1 MGTFESYTRTYYF
14 MKKIIL
20 ILITLCFSISLSAQT
35 VSNLITVKGIA
46 IDSITNKPLDFVTTA
61 LQDPQTKTPVK
72 SMLTKEDG
80 SFELSAP
87 AGKNYQL
94 VLAFVGYGTK
104 VINITKTDGDIDAG
118 KILLSVTTS
127 TLNEVSITSVK
138 PLVKREVDRIAYN
151 VQSDPES
158 KAITALD
165 MMRKVPMLS
174 VDANDNIKLRG
185 SGSYK
190 ILINNKESALMARN
204 PSDILKAMP
213 ASNILRIEVITT
225 PPAKYDAEGLAGII
239 NIITKK
245 DADQGYNGSVN
256 TGFNT
261 VWGYRANLNLTVKQG
276 KFGYNGYVGFNKRR
290 AQTSP
295 FENQTTFYVKDTE
308 TITDI
313 LQQNGTRT
321 NGNRNVYT
329 GNELSFELDTLNL
342 FTGTFNIYDGG
353 SNNSNTQS
361 TIQRD
366 ASQTITR
373 NYSTQNDGTS
383 SWKGVDAGINYQ
395 RGFKRNKEQ
404 LLTLSYKYS
413 NSPSKQQSYI
423 TSNGGLGY
431 NRPNYMQ
438 YNSNG
443 TKEYTTQLDYVHP
456 MKKVLTIEGGGKMIL
471 RNSFSNS
478 LANVAQPA
486 NNFIYHQDV
495 YSLYN
500 TYLLKYAK
508 WALKGGLRFERT
520 NVKTEGGSVDQAYN
534 NVVPSFSAQRTLDS
548 VSSLTFGF
556 TQRIQRP
563 SIYQLNPFIDNSN
576 PQYISGGNPNLRPA
590 VNNNFELA
598 YSKTGKGSLNI
609 TASYS
614 FANNTIE
621 NVANVTGTITTTTFS
636 NVGQNRRLG
645 INSDL
650 NYPITKKMNININAQ
665 LFHVWLRGTYN
676 GAFYSNSGYQGYIF
690 TYTSYKFDNG
700 LRIGTNLGFDSRY
713 VMLQGTDNYWIDYSF
728 SAQKEFFKGKLN
740 VSLSAN
746 DPFKKFIR
754 LDFSTRTP
762 DFQSYNINNVF
773 YRSFNFGLNYK
784 FGGLNGSIKKNQ
796 RGISNDDT
804 SSGSKSQ

>member
-1 MGTFESYTRTYYF
+1 MGRFESYTRTYYF
-14 MKKIIL
+14 MKKLIL
-20 ILITLCFSISLSAQT
+20 IVITLCFSFSLSAQNT
-35 VSNLITVKGIA
+35 PNLITVKGIA
-46 IDSITNKPLDFVTTA
+46 IDSATNTPLDFVTVA
-61 LQDPQTKTPVK
+61 LQNPQTKASVK
-72 SMLTKEDG
+72 SMLTKDDG

-87 AGKNYQL
+87 AGKSYQL
-94 VLAFVGYGTK
+94 VLAFVGYATK
-104 VINITKTDGDIDAG
+104 VVNITKTDGDTDVG
-118 KILLSVTTS
+118 KILLAVTTS

-138 PLVKREVDRIAYN
+138 PLVKREVDRISYN

-204 PSDILKAMP
+204 PADILKAMP

-256 TGFNT
+256 TGYNT

-276 KFGYNGYVGFNKRR
+276 KFGYNGYVGFNRRR
-290 AQTSP
+290 ALSSD
-295 FENQTTFYVKDTE
+295 FENGSSFFNKE
-308 TITDI
+308 TKELTST
-313 LQQNGTRT
+313 LKQNGTRA
-321 NGNRNVYT
+321 NSNRNVYT

-342 FTGTFNIYDGG
+342 FTGTFNLYSGG
-353 SNNSNTQS
+353 NDNSNMQHTVL
-361 TIQRD
+361 RD
-366 ASQTITR
+366 ANLALTDDYI
-373 NYSTQNDGTS
+373 TQNTGTGT
-383 SWKGVDAGINYQ
+383 WKGVDAGINYQ
-395 RGFKRNKEQ
+395 HTFKRNKEQ

-413 NSPSKQQSYI
+413 NSPSTQQTNISSGGKDP
-423 TSNGGLGY
+423 SNY
-431 NRPNYMQ
+431 TQ

-443 TKEYTTQLDYVHP
+443 TKEYTTQLDYIHP
-456 MKKVLTIEGGGKMIL
+456 MKVLTVEAGGKMIL
-471 RNSFSNS
+471 RNSFSYS
-478 LANVAQPA
+478 PKAGDQPE

-495 YSLYN
+495 YGIYN
-500 TYLLKYAK
+500 SYLLKYTK
-508 WALKGGLRFERT
+508 WTFKGGVRYEGT
-520 NVKTEGGSVDQAYN
+520 NVKAEGGGVDQRYN
-534 NVVPSFSAQRTLDS
+534 NLVPTFSAQRVLDS

-563 SIYQLNPFIDNSN
+563 SIYQLNPFVNTGN
-576 PQYISGGNPNLRPA
+576 KQFVTKGNPDLRPS

-621 NVANVTGTITTTTFS
+621 NLITINGTVTTSKFS

-645 INSDL
+645 INADL
-650 NYPITKKMNININAQ
+650 NYPITKKLNINVNAQ
-665 LFHVWLRGTYN
+665 IFRVWLKGYYD
-676 GAFYSNSGYQGYIF
+676 GDLYSNSGQQGYIF

-713 VMLQGTDNYWIDYSF
+713 VLLQGIDNYWIDYSF

-740 VSLSAN
+740 ASFSVN
-746 DPFKKFIR
+746 NPFKQFIK
-754 LDFSTRTP
+754 LDFFTNTP
-762 DFQSYNINNVF
+762 AVQSYNINYNY
-773 YRSFNFGLNYK
+773 YRTFNFGLNYK
-784 FGGLNGSIKKNQ
+784 FGGLNGAIKKNQ

>member
-1 MGTFESYTRTYYF
+1 

-35 VSNLITVKGIA
+35 VPNLITVKGIA
-46 IDSITNKPLDFVTTA
+46 IDSVTNKPLDFVTTA
-61 LQDPQTKTPVK
+61 LQDPQTKAPVK

-87 AGKNYQL
+87 AGKSYQL

-104 VINITKTDGDIDAG
+104 IINITKTDGDTDAG

-245 DADQGYNGSVN
+245 DAAQGYNGSVN
-256 TGFNT
+256 TGYNT

-295 FENQTTFYVKDTE
+295 FENGSTFYEKGTE
-308 TITDI
+308 KIIGT
-313 LQQNGTRT
+313 LSQNGTRT
-321 NGNRNVYT
+321 NSNRNVYT

-342 FTGTFNIYDGG
+342 FTGTFNLYDGG
-353 SNNSNTQS
+353 NNSGNMQS
-361 TIQRD
+361 TIEYDKNQILK
-366 ASQTITR
+366 S

-383 SWKGVDAGINYQ
+383 SWKGVDAGVNYQ
-395 RGFKRNKEQ
+395 HGFKRNKEQ

-413 NSPSKQQSYI
+413 NSPSEQQSYI
-423 TSNGGLGY
+423 TSNGGLGS
-431 NRPNYMQ
+431 RPNYMQ

-443 TKEYTTQLDYVHP
+443 TKEYTTQVDYVHP
-456 MKKVLTIEGGGKMIL
+456 MKALTIEGGGKMIL

-478 LANVAQPA
+478 TANITQAA
-486 NNFIYHQDV
+486 NNFLYHQDV
-495 YSLYN
+495 YGVYN
-500 TYLLKYAK
+500 TYLLKYTK
-508 WALKGGLRFERT
+508 WSLKGGLRFERT
-520 NVKTEGGSVDQAYN
+520 NVNTEGGSVNQAYN
-534 NVVPSFSAQRTLDS
+534 NLVPSFSAQRVLDS

-563 SIYQLNPFIDNSN
+563 SIYQLNPFIDTSN
-576 PQYISGGNPNLRPA
+576 PQYLSGGNPDLRPA

-621 NVANVTGTITTTTFS
+621 NVATVNPNTTITTTTFS

-645 INSDL
+645 INTDF
-650 NYPITKKMNININAQ
+650 NYPITKKLNININAQ
-665 LFHVWLRGTYN
+665 LFRVWLRGTYN
-676 GAFYSNSGYQGYIF
+676 GDFYSNSGYQGYIF

-746 DPFKKFIR
+746 DPFKKFIK

-762 DFQSYNINNVF
+762 DFHNYNINYNF
-773 YRSFNFGLNYK
+773 YRTFNFGLNYK

>member
-1 MGTFESYTRTYYF
+1 

-20 ILITLCFSISLSAQT
+20 IITTLCFSISLSAQT
-35 VSNLITVKGIA
+35 VPNLITVKGIA
-46 IDSITNKPLDFVTTA
+46 IDSVTNKPLDFVTTA
-61 LQDPQTKTPVK
+61 LQDPQTKAPVK

-87 AGKNYQL
+87 AGKSYQL

-104 VINITKTDGDIDAG
+104 IINISKTDGDTDAG

-204 PSDILKAMP
+204 PADILKAMP
-213 ASNILRIEVITT
+213 ASNILKIEVITT

-256 TGFNT
+256 TGYNT

-295 FENQTTFYVKDTE
+295 FENSTTFFNPAGTE
-308 TITDI
+308 NVSAT
-313 LQQNGTRT
+313 LQQNGARS
-321 NGNRNVYT
+321 NSNRNVYT

-342 FTGTFNIYDGG
+342 LTGTFNLYSGG
-353 SNNSNTQS
+353 NNNSNTQS

-366 ASQTITR
+366 ANQTITR
-373 NYSTQNDGTS
+373 DYATRNDGTN

-395 RGFKRNKEQ
+395 HGFKRNKEQ

-413 NSPSKQQSYI
+413 NSPNTQENYV
-423 TSNGGLGY
+423 TSNHGLGY
-431 NRPNYMQ
+431 STPDYMQ
-438 YNSNG
+438 YNNNG
-443 TKEYTTQLDYVHP
+443 TKEYTTQVDYVHP
-456 MKKVLTIEGGGKMIL
+456 MKVLTIEGGGKMIL

-478 LANVAQPA
+478 IANVVQPA

-495 YSLYN
+495 YAAYN
-500 TYLLKYAK
+500 TYLLKFTK
-508 WALKGGLRFERT
+508 WSFKGGLRFERT
-520 NVKTEGGSVDQAYN
+520 NVNTEGGSVDQAYN
-534 NVVPSFSAQRTLDS
+534 NVVPSFSAQRVLDS

-563 SIYQLNPFIDNSN
+563 SIYQLNPFTDRSN

-621 NVANVTGTITTTTFS
+621 NVATVNGTVTTTTFS

-650 NYPITKKMNININAQ
+650 NYPITKKWNINVNAQ

-676 GAFYSNSGYQGYIF
+676 GDFYSNSGYQGYIF

-740 VSLSAN
+740 ASFSAN
-746 DPFKKFIR
+746 NPFKQFIK

-762 DFQSYNINNVF
+762 DFQSYNVNYNF
-773 YRSFNFGLNYK
+773 YRTFNFGLNYK

>member
-1 MGTFESYTRTYYF
+1 

-20 ILITLCFSISLSAQT
+20 IITTLCFSISLSAQT
-35 VSNLITVKGIA
+35 VPNLITVKGIA
-46 IDSITNKPLDFVTTA
+46 IDSVTNKPLDFVTTA
-61 LQDPQTKTPVK
+61 LQDPQTKAPVK

-87 AGKNYQL
+87 AGKSYQL

-104 VINITKTDGDIDAG
+104 IINISKTDGDTDAG

-204 PSDILKAMP
+204 PADILKAMP
-213 ASNILRIEVITT
+213 ASNILKIEVITT

-256 TGFNT
+256 TGYNT

-295 FENQTTFYVKDTE
+295 FENSTTFFNPAGTE
-308 TITDI
+308 NVSAT
-313 LQQNGTRT
+313 LQQNGARS
-321 NGNRNVYT
+321 NSNRNVYT

-342 FTGTFNIYDGG
+342 LTGTFNLYSGG
-353 SNNSNTQS
+353 NNNSNTQS

-373 NYSTQNDGTS
+373 DYSTRNDGTN

-395 RGFKRNKEQ
+395 HGFKRNKEQ

-413 NSPSKQQSYI
+413 NSPNTQENYV
-423 TSNGGLGY
+423 TSNHGLGY
-431 NRPNYMQ
+431 STPDYMQ
-438 YNSNG
+438 YNNNG
-443 TKEYTTQLDYVHP
+443 TKEYTTQVDYVHP
-456 MKKVLTIEGGGKMIL
+456 MKVLTIEGGGKMIL

-478 LANVAQPA
+478 IANVVQPA

-495 YSLYN
+495 YAAYN
-500 TYLLKYAK
+500 TYLLKFTK
-508 WALKGGLRFERT
+508 WSFKGGLRFERT
-520 NVKTEGGSVDQAYN
+520 NVNTEGGSVDQAYN
-534 NVVPSFSAQRTLDS
+534 NVVPSFSAQRVLDS

-563 SIYQLNPFIDNSN
+563 SIYQLNPFTDRSN

-621 NVANVTGTITTTTFS
+621 NVATVNGTVTTTTFS

-650 NYPITKKMNININAQ
+650 NYPITKKWNINVNAQ

-676 GAFYSNSGYQGYIF
+676 GDFYSNSGYQGYIF

-700 LRIGTNLGFDSRY
+700 LRIGTNLGLDSRY
-713 VMLQGTDNYWIDYSF
+713 VMLQGTDNYWVDYSF

-740 VSLSAN
+740 ASFSAN
-746 DPFKKFIR
+746 NPFKQFIK

-762 DFQSYNINNVF
+762 DFQSYNVNYNF
-773 YRSFNFGLNYK
+773 YRTFNFGLNYK

>member
-1 MGTFESYTRTYYF
+1 

-35 VSNLITVKGIA
+35 VPNSIIVKGIA
-46 IDSITNKPLDFVTTA
+46 IDSATNKPLDFVTTA
-61 LQDPQTKTPVK
+61 LQDPQTKVPVK
-72 SMLTKEDG
+72 NMLTKEDG

-87 AGKNYQL
+87 AGKSYQL
-94 VLAFVGYGTK
+94 VLAFVGYATK
-104 VINITKTDGDIDAG
+104 VINITKTDGDTDAG

-256 TGFNT
+256 TGYNN

-290 AQTSP
+290 PQTSA
-295 FENQTTFYVKDTE
+295 FENGSTFYEKDTE
-308 TITDI
+308 KITGI
-313 LQQNGTRT
+313 LLQNGTRT
-321 NGNRNVYT
+321 NSNRNVYT

-342 FTGTFNIYDGG
+342 FTGTFNLYEGG
-353 SNNSNTQS
+353 NNSSNTQS
-361 TIQRD
+361 TVERD
-366 ASQTITR
+366 GNQILKR
-373 NYSTQNDGTS
+373 DYSTQNNGTN

-395 RGFKRNKEQ
+395 HGFKRNKEQ

-413 NSPSKQQSYI
+413 NSPSQQQNYV
-423 TSNGGLGY
+423 TSNGGFGY
-431 NRPNYMQ
+431 NRPDYMQ
-438 YNSNG
+438 FNSNG

-456 MKKVLTIEGGGKMIL
+456 MKVLTIEGGGKMIL
-471 RNSFSNS
+471 RNSFSNTDPNPVQ
-478 LANVAQPA
+478 AA
-486 NNFIYHQDV
+486 NNFVYHQDV
-495 YSLYN
+495 YGVYN
-500 TYLLKYAK
+500 SYLLKFTK
-508 WALKGGLRFERT
+508 WTLKGGLRFERT
-520 NVKTEGGSVDQAYN
+520 KVNTEGGSVDQAYN
-534 NVVPSFSAQRTLDS
+534 NLVPSFSAQRVLDS

-563 SIYQLNPFIDNSN
+563 GIYQLNPYIDQSN

-609 TASYS
+609 TASYT

-621 NVANVTGTITTTTFS
+621 NVATVNGTVTTTTFS

-645 INSDL
+645 INADL
-650 NYPITKKMNININAQ
+650 NYPFTKKLNFNVNAQ
-665 LFHVWLRGTYN
+665 LFRVWLRGTYN
-676 GAFYSNSGYQGYIF
+676 GVFYTNSGQQGYIF
-690 TYTSYKFDNG
+690 TNTTYKFDNG
-700 LRIGTNLGFDSRY
+700 LRLSTNIGFDSRY
-713 VMLQGTDNYWIDYSF
+713 VMLQGTDNYWFGYGF

-740 VSLSAN
+740 ASFAAN
-746 DPFKKFIR
+746 NPFKQFIK
-754 LDFSTRTP
+754 LDFFTKTP
-762 DFQSYNINNVF
+762 DFQSYNINYNF
-773 YRSFNFGLNYK
+773 YRTFNFGLNYK

-796 RGISNDDT
+796 RGINNDDT
-804 SSGSKSQ
+804 SGGSKTE

>member
-1 MGTFESYTRTYYF
+1 
-14 MKKIIL
+14 MKKILL
-20 ILITLCFSISLSAQT
+20 ILIALCFSISLSAQT
-35 VSNLITVKGIA
+35 VPNSITVKGIA
-46 IDSITNKPLDFVTTA
+46 TDSTTNKPLDFVTVG
-61 LQDPQTKTPVK
+61 LQDPQTRLPVK
-72 SMLTKEDG
+72 SMLTKDDG
-80 SFELSAP
+80 SFELTAP
-87 AGKNYQL
+87 AGKSYQL
-94 VLAFVGYGTK
+94 GLAFVGYGSK
-104 VINITKTDGDIDAG
+104 VINVTNATGTTDIG
-118 KILLSVTTS
+118 KILMAPTAKA
-127 TLNEVSITSVK
+127 LNEVSVTGLK

-174 VDANDNIKLRG
+174 VDANDAIKLRG

-245 DADQGYNGSVN
+245 DADQGYNGSIN
-256 TGFNT
+256 TGYNT
-261 VWGYRANLNLTVKQG
+261 VWGYRGNLNLTVKQG

-295 FENQTTFYVKDTE
+295 FENTTTFFDKDKGTV
-308 TITDI
+308 TGTLKQD
-313 LQQNGTRT
+313 GTRT
-321 NGNRNVYT
+321 NSNRNVYT
-329 GNELSFELDTLNL
+329 SNELSFELDTLNL
-342 FTGTFNIYDGG
+342 FTGTFNLYDGSG
-353 SNNSNTQS
+353 TNSNMQS

-366 ASQTITR
+366 AAQIVKID
-373 NYSTQNDGTS
+373 YSTQNNGS
-383 SWKGVDAGINYQ
+383 SNWKGLDAGINYQ
-395 RGFKRNKEQ
+395 HGFKRNKEQ
-404 LLTLSYKYS
+404 LLILSYKFS
-413 NSPSKQQSYI
+413 NSPSTQENFI

-431 NRPNYMQ
+431 SLPDYIQ

-456 MKKVLTIEGGGKMIL
+456 LKKVVTIEGGGKMIL
-471 RNSFSNS
+471 RNSFSNTVATPTQS
-478 LANVAQPA
+478 AND
-486 NNFIYHQDV
+486 FIYHQDV

-534 NVVPSFSAQRTLDS
+534 NLVPSFSAQRQLDS

-563 SIYQLNPFIDNSN
+563 GIYQLNPFIDKSN

-621 NVANVTGTITTTTFS
+621 SVATVNGTVTTNTYA

-645 INSDL
+645 INADL
-650 NYPITKKMNININAQ
+650 NYPITKKLNININAQ
-665 LFHVWLRGTYN
+665 LFQVWLRGTYN
-676 GAFYSNSGYQGYIF
+676 GDFYSNSGQQGYIF

-713 VMLQGTDNYWIDYSF
+713 VMLQGTDNYWVDYSF

-740 VSLSAN
+740 VSFSAN
-746 DPFKKFIR
+746 SPFKKFIK
-754 LDFSTRTP
+754 LDFSTKTP
-762 DFQSYNINNVF
+762 DFERYNINYNF

-784 FGGLNGSIKKNQ
+784 FGGLNGSIKKSK
-796 RGISNDDT
+796 RGITNDDT
-804 SSGSKSQ
+804 SGGNKSQ

>member
-1 MGTFESYTRTYYF
+1 
-14 MKKIIL
+14 MKKTLL
-20 ILITLCFSISLSAQT
+20 ILITLCFSISLLAQS
-35 VSNLITVKGIA
+35 VPNSITVKGIA
-46 IDSITNKPLDFVTTA
+46 IDSTTNKELDFVTVA
-61 LQDPQTKTPVK
+61 LQDPQTKVPVK

-94 VLAFVGYGTK
+94 VLAFVGYATK
-104 VINITKTDGDIDAG
+104 IINITKTNGETDAG
-118 KILLSVTTS
+118 KILLKVTAS
-127 TLNEVSITSVK
+127 ALNEVSITGVK

-174 VDANDNIKLRG
+174 VDGNDNIKLRG

-239 NIITKK
+239 NIVTKK
-245 DADQGYNGSVN
+245 DADQGYNGSIN
-256 TGFNT
+256 TGFNNI
-261 VWGYRANLNLTVKQG
+261 WGYRANLNLTVKQG
-276 KFGYNGYVGFNKRR
+276 KFGYNGYVGFNKRKP
-290 AQTSP
+290 QTSP
-295 FENQTTFYVKDTE
+295 FENGSTFYDKNTQL
-308 TITDI
+308 ITNT
-313 LQQNGTRT
+313 LQQSGTRT
-321 NGNRNVYT
+321 NSNRNIYT

-342 FTGTFNIYDGG
+342 FTGTFNLYQG
-353 SNNSNTQS
+353 SGANNNMQS
-361 TIQRD
+361 TIQRN
-366 ASQTITR
+366 ASQSITSDY
-373 NYSTQNDGTS
+373 NTQNNGTND
-383 SWKGVDAGINYQ
+383 WKGVDVGINYQ
-395 RGFKRNKEQ
+395 HAFKRNKEQ

-413 NSPSKQQSYI
+413 NSPNSQNNYI
-423 TSNGGLGY
+423 TSNHGLGY
-431 NRPNYMQ
+431 LLPDYAQ
-438 YNSNG
+438 SNSNG

-456 MKKVLTIEGGGKMIL
+456 MKVLTIEGGGKMIL

-478 LANVAQPA
+478 IANAVQPA
-486 NNFIYHQDV
+486 NDFIYHQDV
-495 YSLYN
+495 YAAYN
-500 TYLLKYAK
+500 TYMLKYTK
-508 WALKGGLRFERT
+508 WSLKGGLRFERT
-520 NVKTEGGSVDQAYN
+520 NVKAEGGAVDQAYN
-534 NVVPSFSAQRTLDS
+534 NLVPSFSAQRVLDS

-563 SIYQLNPFIDNSN
+563 GIYQLNPFTDRSN
-576 PQYISGGNPNLRPA
+576 PQYVSGGNPNLRPA

-621 NVANVTGTITTTTFS
+621 NVATVNGTITTTTFS

-650 NYPITKKMNININAQ
+650 NYPITKKLNINVNAQ
-665 LFHVWLRGTYN
+665 IFRVWLRGTYN
-676 GAFYSNSGYQGYIF
+676 GVFYTNSGQQGYLF
-690 TYTSYKFDNG
+690 TNTSYKFDNG
-700 LRIGTNLGFDSRY
+700 LRLSTNIGFDSRY
-713 VMLQGTDNYWIDYSF
+713 VMLQGTDNYWFGYGF
-728 SAQKEFFKGKLN
+728 SAQKEFFNGKLN
-740 VSLSAN
+740 VSFAAN
-746 DPFKKFIR
+746 NPFKQFIK
-754 LDFSTRTP
+754 LDFFTQTP
-762 DFQSYNINNVF
+762 DFQNYNINYNF
-773 YRSFNFGLNYK
+773 YRTFNLGLNYK

-804 SSGSKSQ
+804 SGGSKAE

>member
-1 MGTFESYTRTYYF
+1 
-14 MKKIIL
+14 
-20 ILITLCFSISLSAQT
+20 
-35 VSNLITVKGIA
+35 
-46 IDSITNKPLDFVTTA
+46 
-61 LQDPQTKTPVK
+61 
-72 SMLTKEDG
+72 MLTKEDG

-94 VLAFVGYGTK
+94 VLAFVGYATK
-104 VINITKTDGDIDAG
+104 LVNINKTNGDTDAG
-118 KILLSVTTS
+118 KIPLSVTTS
-127 TLNEVSITSVK
+127 TLNEVSVTSVK

-204 PSDILKAMP
+204 PADILKAMP

-256 TGFNT
+256 TGYNT

-276 KFGYNGYVGFNKRR
+276 KFGYNGYVGFNKRS
-290 AQTSP
+290 AITSP
-295 FENQTTFYVKDTE
+295 FENNTTFFNPSGTE
-308 TITDI
+308 NISSIQRQT
-313 LQQNGTRT
+313 GTRT
-321 NGNRNVYT
+321 NSNGTAYT

-342 FTGTFNIYDGG
+342 FTGTFNFYNGG
-353 SNNSNTQS
+353 GDNNNTQN
-361 TIQRD
+361 TFLRD
-366 ASQTITR
+366 FQKASEDIFY
-373 NYSTQNDGTS
+373 NQNTGTS
-383 SWKGVDAGINYQ
+383 KWNGLDAGINYQ
-395 RGFKRNKEQ
+395 HTFKRNKEQ

-413 NSPSKQQSYI
+413 NSPSTQENFV
-423 TSNGGLGY
+423 TTTRNGGS
-431 NRPNYMQ
+431 NFTQ
-438 YNSNG
+438 FNSNG

-456 MKKVLTIEGGGKMIL
+456 VKKVTIEAGGKMIL
-471 RNSFSNS
+471 RNSFSNTTG
-478 LANVAQPA
+478 NNT

-495 YSLYN
+495 YGLYN
-500 TYLLKYAK
+500 SYLLKYTK
-508 WALKGGLRFERT
+508 WTLKGGLRFERT
-520 NVKTEGGSVDQAYN
+520 NVTAEGGSVDQGYN
-534 NVVPSFSAQRTLDS
+534 NVVPSFSVQRPLDS
-548 VSSLTFGF
+548 LNSLTFGF

-563 SIYQLNPFIDNSN
+563 GINQLNPFIDNSN
-576 PQYISGGNPNLRPA
+576 QQYVFTGNPNLRPA

-598 YSKTGKGSLNI
+598 FSNTGKGSLNI

-621 NVANVTGTITTTTFS
+621 NVATVDPNTFITTTTFA

-645 INSDL
+645 INADL
-650 NYPITKKMNININAQ
+650 NYPITKKLNVNVNAQ
-665 LFHVWLRGTYN
+665 VLHVWLRGTYN
-676 GAFYSNSGYQGYIF
+676 GIFYTNSGYQGYIF
-690 TYTSYKFDNG
+690 TYTNYKFDNG
-700 LRIGTNLGFDSRY
+700 LRLGTNLGVDSRY
-713 VMLQGTDNYWIDYSF
+713 VLLQGTDNYWISYSL

-740 VSLSAN
+740 VSFAAN
-746 DPFKKFIR
+746 SPFSKFIR

-762 DFQSYNINNVF
+762 DFQSYNINYNF
-773 YRSFNFGLNYK
+773 YRTFNLGLNYK

-804 SSGSKSQ
+804 SSGSKAQ

>member
-1 MGTFESYTRTYYF
+1 MTVLSLIPEHLH
-14 MKKIIL
+14 MKKTLL
-20 ILITLCFSISLSAQT
+20 ILFSICFSISLSAQNT
-35 VSNLITVKGIA
+35 PNTITVKGLT
-46 IDSITNKPLDFVTTA
+46 IDSATNKALDFVTVA
-61 LQDPQTKTPVK
+61 LVDPQTKASVK

-87 AGKNYQL
+87 AGKTYQL
-94 VLAFVGYGTK
+94 ALAFMGYASK
-104 VINITKTDGDIDAG
+104 VINITNTTTDSDAG
-118 KILLSVTTS
+118 RILLSPSTS
-127 TLNEVSITSVK
+127 TLNEVSISGLK

-174 VDANDNIKLRG
+174 VDASDNIKLRG

-204 PSDILKAMP
+204 PADILKAMP
-213 ASNILRIEVITT
+213 ASNILKIEVITT

-256 TGFNT
+256 TGYNT
-261 VWGYRANLNLTVKQG
+261 VWGYRSNLNLTVKQG
-276 KFGYNGYVGFNKRR
+276 KFGYTGYVGFNRRR
-290 AQTSP
+290 AQTNP
-295 FENQTTFYVKDTE
+295 YENATTFFNPPGTE
-308 TITDI
+308 NVSAT
-313 LQQNGTRT
+313 LLQNGQRT
-321 NGNRNVYT
+321 NSNHNVYT

-342 FTGTFNIYDGG
+342 FTGTFNLYNGG
-353 SNNSNTQS
+353 NNNSNMQS
-361 TIQRD
+361 TIQRKGD
-366 ASQTITR
+366 GSIDR
-373 NYSTQNDGTS
+373 NYSTLNTGTN

-395 RGFKRNKEQ
+395 HAFKRNKEQ

-413 NSPSKQQSYI
+413 NSPNTQENFI
-423 TSNGGLGY
+423 ASNHGLGY
-431 NRPNYMQ
+431 TTPDYMQ

-443 TKEYTTQLDYVHP
+443 TKEYTTQVDYVHP
-456 MKKVLTIEGGGKMIL
+456 MKVLTIEGGGKMIL

-478 LANVAQPA
+478 IPNVVQPA

-495 YSLYN
+495 YGAYN
-500 TYLLKYAK
+500 TYLLKYTK
-508 WALKGGLRFERT
+508 WSFKGGLRFERT
-520 NVKTEGGSVDQAYN
+520 NVNTEGGSVDQAYN
-534 NVVPSFSAQRTLDS
+534 NLVPSFSTQRVLDS

-563 SIYQLNPFIDNSN
+563 SIYQLNPFTDRSN

-621 NVANVTGTITTTTFS
+621 NVATVNGTVTTTTFA

-645 INSDL
+645 FNADL
-650 NYPITKKMNININAQ
+650 NYPITKKLNVSVNAQ
-665 LFHVWLRGTYN
+665 IFRVWLRGTYN
-676 GAFYSNSGYQGYIF
+676 GVFYNNSGQQGYIF
-690 TYTSYKFDNG
+690 TSTTYKFDNG

-728 SAQKEFFKGKLN
+728 SVQKELFKGKLN
-740 VSLSAN
+740 VSLAAN
-746 DPFKKFIR
+746 DPFKKFIK

-762 DFQSYNINNVF
+762 DFQSYNINHNF
-773 YRSFNFGLNYK
+773 YRTFNFGLNYK
-784 FGGLNGSIKKNQ
+784 FGGLNGAIKKNQ

-804 SSGSKSQ
+804 SSGGRSQ